1 MTYCLPAANLRTL
14 LSLNQKEKFIYSYNE
29 FERLFLRY
37 KLEGGPNGISIEQFC
52 LSNKVPYNLFEK
64 CYNDTRKKIMPVQV
78 LGTPPAEVDSVKT
91 SAPVLNQNPTGDSSV
106 LPHTELR
113 ILMDIRMSNGVHVS
127 QKKCE
132 PVGGDV

>member
-1 MTYCLPAANLRTL
+1 M
-14 LSLNQKEKFIYSYNE
+14 
-29 FERLFLRY
+29 
-37 KLEGGPNGISIEQFC
+37 
-52 LSNKVPYNLFEK
+52 
-64 CYNDTRKKIMPVQV
+64 
-78 LGTPPAEVDSVKT
+78 KT

>member
-52 LSNKVPYNLFEK
+52 LFNKVPYNLFEK

-78 LGTPPAEVDSVKT
+78 LGT
-91 SAPVLNQNPTGDSSV
+91 
-106 LPHTELR
+106 LPR
-113 ILMDIRMSNGVHVS
+113 RWIRWKHLHRF
-127 QKKCE
+127 
-132 PVGGDV
+132 